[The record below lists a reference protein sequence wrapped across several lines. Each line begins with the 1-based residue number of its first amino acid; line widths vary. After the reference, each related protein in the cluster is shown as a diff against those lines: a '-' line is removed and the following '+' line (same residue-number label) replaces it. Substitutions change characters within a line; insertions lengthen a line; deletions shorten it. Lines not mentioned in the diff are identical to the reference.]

1 MNERQQMARGGNRQ
15 RPLSDPGQRPPRPP
29 RGLESAEAALWRE
42 LAAAVTK
49 LGTYAATDVVSFRRM
64 VRCVYRAE
72 ICGLDAAPSAS
83 GRLEQAAAS
92 ALASFGLSP
101 LARQRVKP
109 LVDTRSPTERIL
121 AAVGER

>member
-1 MNERQQMARGGNRQ
+1 MRGGNRQ

-29 RGLESAEAALWRE
+29 RGLDPQEAALWRE
-42 LAAAVTK
+42 LAAAVAK
-49 LGTYAATDVVSFRRM
+49 LGTYTATDLVSFRRL
-64 VRCVYRAE
+64 VRTVYRAE

-109 LVDTRSPTERIL
+109 VVDGRTTSQRIL
-121 AAVGER
+121 EAVGGKQR

>member
-1 MNERQQMARGGNRQ
+1 MRGGNRQ
-15 RPLSDPGQRPPRPP
+15 RPVSDPGQRPPRPP
-29 RGLESAEAALWRE
+29 RGLDPQEAALWRE
-42 LAAAVTK
+42 LAAAVAK
-49 LGTYAATDVVSFRRM
+49 LGTFAATDLVAFRRM

-72 ICGLDAAPSAS
+72 VCPLDAAPSAS

-109 LVDTRSPTERIL
+109 IEDSRSTAERIL
-121 AAVGER
+121 AAVGGQR